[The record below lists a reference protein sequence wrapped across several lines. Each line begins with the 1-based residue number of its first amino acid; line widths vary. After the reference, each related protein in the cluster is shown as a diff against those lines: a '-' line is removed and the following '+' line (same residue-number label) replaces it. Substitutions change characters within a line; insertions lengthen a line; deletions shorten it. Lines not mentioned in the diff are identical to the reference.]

1 MLGRSARKEAACR
14 KRICNQS
21 PSRKFISRLCNKTR
35 RSHVNLHGA
44 ARALPPHDRRRPRPG
59 CGPAAASGLLRLAD
73 CCGGRSVLCSPAPNS
88 TSAQFALEFRPERNA
103 RAGAVRLALGNPS
116 PFGVVIVFTAVS
128 GQRRICGAP
137 PK

>member
-1 MLGRSARKEAACR
+1 MPGRSARKEAACR

-21 PSRKFISRLCNKTR
+21 PSRKFISRPCNKTR

-44 ARALPPHDRRRPRPG
+44 ARAHSPHDRRPRPG
-59 CGPAAASGLLRLAD
+59 CGPAAAGGLRRVD